1 MFYFLYYRLLW
12 LLDEY
17 TSGVQTDKTVT
28 IETENINIQVVN
40 VTHPEQEFHYE
51 PSLEENNK
59 ITQVRLG
66 KQ

>member
-1 MFYFLYYRLLW
+1 MLYGLIYRLLW

-40 VTHPEQEFHYE
+40 VTHPEQEFLYE